1 MRSFNR
7 LSTGML
13 VGGSTLVGV
22 STVVASLVLAAGG
35 ATIADRLGQ
44 DQVVTPDHQP
54 PAQAVTADCGATG
67 CELWAKAGTVTVPGL
82 GAVPVWGF
90 STSEAGPVMVPGP
103 TIVANSG
110 DDVTLT
116 VHNRLPAAAGAFAF
130 DALGISLDD
139 RIGAFPTIVG
149 GGDATVHFTA
159 DQVGTTA
166 YGAGAA
172 TPAGNRQWA
181 MGLSGVLVVRPGE
194 CATADAFTGCA
205 YGDPATATNAGS
217 ALGYDVGTDAFHD
230 EALVVLNDLDPV
242 FAANPMTADITRYH
256 PTVHLVNGRIG
267 AAAEVIDTMAGHN
280 VLLRYANLGMSDHAM
295 GLVGS
300 HQRTIGRDGEAL
312 PYGSD
317 DVTVALNVAQT
328 ADVMVTVPLDA
339 KASYRYLLADQIR
352 KPGAMEAD
360 PAMAFLSVWG
370 DASVPGVPTG
380 DIWSLAAVACD
391 PLATECTETAGDAD
405 LVFAGVVNTP
415 AGAAMATGARFSVD
429 DIGAP
434 LNSTALPGTVTTDGA
449 SFSGTLLVSELATL
463 VNGNHVLWVQF
474 TNDGGTTWGSA
485 SGIAFTIDRAGPVVS
500 PVLVEPVYSNGTGDV
515 AISAT
520 ADSTLTGTGEVV
532 SGTATLGECPALAAQ
547 PTGTALAPGNGAP
560 GPIVELV
567 GSVPTA
573 SLAEGAYPVSV
584 AAVDN
589 RGRWSNDGAPN
600 GSATSLC
607 GLGLLIV
614 DRTGPTTSAVSVS
627 PNPNDGTLAFP
638 TVDSYLDVVRIT
650 ATVTDLAIGP
660 DVAPAGLA
668 EVEGFIDDGLQTV
681 PPTAAAD
688 GTGFRFTAVDGLIDS
703 ATEAVYADIPLAS
716 VASLTPGA
724 HGIWVHG
731 MDNAGNW
738 GALSAT
744 PDTTLTVTSGAP
756 KVTTFTFDRAAG
768 DLGVTGAA
776 NGVGVTIDALEY
788 SIGVAPTAAGTGTP
802 VAITPG
808 AVVSTVIP
816 GIALGDVSGPTGN
829 VWVRAHDSTGRWSP
843 AVGLPTASNLTVT
856 QQRRRVNGTAT
867 ATAPGGITR
876 VEWST
881 GAAPAAAGTGQNVST
896 LSNNGTFRIDRNQ
909 AFAVG
914 TMIWVRV
921 QDGSGNWGPAL
932 SVVV

>member
-7 LSTGML
+7 HSTTML
-13 VGGSTLVGV
+13 IGGATLAGV
-22 STVVASLVLAAGG
+22 STVVASLVMAAGG

-44 DQVVTPDHQP
+44 DQVVTVDNQP
-54 PAQAVTADCGATG
+54 PAQAVTADCGPTG
-67 CELWAKAGTVTVPGL
+67 CELWAKAGTVTVPGIGL
-82 GAVPVWGF
+82 VPVWGF
-90 STSEAGPVMVPGP
+90 ATSEAGPVMVPGP
-103 TIVANSG
+103 TIVAGSG

-130 DALGISLDD
+130 EALGVTLSD
-139 RIGAFPTIVG
+139 RLAPFPMLAT
-149 GGDATVHFTA
+149 GGDATVRFTA

-194 CATADAFTGCA
+194 CATADTFAGCA
-205 YGDPATATNAGS
+205 YGDPATASNAGS
-217 ALGYDVGTDAFHD
+217 ALGYDVATDAFHD
-230 EALVVLNDLDPV
+230 EALVVLSDLDPA
-242 FAANPMTADITRYH
+242 FAANPMTADITSYH
-256 PTVHLVNGRIG
+256 PTVHLVNGRAG
-267 AAAEVIDTMAGHN
+267 SQAEVIDTQAGHN

-295 GLVGS
+295 GLVGA

-317 DVTVALNVAQT
+317 DVTVPLNVGQT
-328 ADVMVTVPLDA
+328 ADVMIAVPLDA
-339 KASYRYLLADQIR
+339 KASYRYLLADQMR
-352 KPGAMEAD
+352 KPGAVEAD
-360 PAMAFLSVWG
+360 PAMMFLSVWG
-370 DASVPGVPTG
+370 EASVPGVPTG
-380 DIWSLAAVACD
+380 DIWSLAAAGCD
-391 PLATECTETAGDAD
+391 PLATECTETSGDVD
-405 LVFAGVVNTP
+405 LVFGGVVNTP
-415 AGAAMATGARFSVD
+415 VNAAFATDARFSID
-429 DIGAP
+429 DIGVP
-434 LNSTALPGTVTTDGA
+434 LNSTGLPGVVTTDGA
-449 SFSGTLLVSELATL
+449 SFSGTLLVAEMATL

-474 TNDGGTTWGSA
+474 SNDAGLTWGSA

-500 PVLVEPVYSNGTGDV
+500 PVLVDPVYSNGTGDA

-532 SGTATLGECPALAAQ
+532 SGTATLGDCPTLATQ
-547 PTGTALAPGNGAP
+547 PTGTVLLPGNGAP

-567 GSVPTA
+567 GTVPTA
-573 SLAEGAYPVSV
+573 LLAEGAYPVSV

-600 GSATSLC
+600 GLATSLC
-607 GLGLLIV
+607 GLGLLVV
-614 DRTGPTTSAVSVS
+614 DRTGPTTIGVTVS

-638 TVDSYLDVVRIT
+638 TVDSFLDVVRIS

-660 DVAPAGLA
+660 AIAPAGLA
-668 EVEGFIDDGLQTV
+668 EVEGFIEDGLQVV
-681 PPTAAAD
+681 PPTAAEN

-703 ATEAVYADIPLAS
+703 ATEVVYADIPLAS
-716 VASLTPGA
+716 VASLTPGD

-738 GALSAT
+738 GALSVT
-744 PDTTLTVTSGAP
+744 PDTALTVTSGAP
-756 KVTTFTFDRAAG
+756 LVTTFTFDRTAG

-788 SIGVAPTAAGTGTP
+788 SIGAAPQAAGTGTP
-802 VAITPG
+802 VTVDPAT
-808 AVVSTVIP
+808 VVSTVIP
-816 GIALGDVSGPTGN
+816 GVVLTDVSGPTGN

-843 AVGLPTASNLTVT
+843 AVGLPTASNLTIT
-856 QQRRRVNGTAT
+856 NLRRRVNGTAT
-867 ATAPGGITR
+867 ATAPGGVAA

-881 GAAPAAAGTGQNVST
+881 GIAPAAAGTGDPVST
-896 LSNNGTFRIDRNQ
+896 LSANGTFRINRNQ
-909 AFAVG
+909 QFAVG
-914 TMIWVRV
+914 TVIWVRV